1 MALTGVVKSVQRGV
15 GAEDYKIVQA
25 TGDASYV
32 TGGYAVTPAL
42 FGFNAFATD
51 GLGTGLPPT
60 LGAYDVFSDLVTT
73 PYSIINPA
81 NGNLQLIVTATNT
94 EVANGVNVTAFTV
107 LLGAWGH

>member
-1 MALTGVVKSVQRGV
+1 MALTSVVKQVMRSIGS
-15 GAEDYKIVQA
+15 EDFRVIQV

-51 GLGTGLPPT
+51 GLGGGLPPT
-60 LGAYDVFSDLVTT
+60 LGFYDVFSDLVTT
-73 PYSIINPA
+73 PYSIVNPA
-81 NGNLQLIVTATNT
+81 NGNLQLIVTATNV
-94 EVANGVNVTAFTV
+94 EVANAASAAGFTC